1 MAGVAW
7 RQGLAPRFGTR
18 RLALAA
24 IVGIAVGFASAGL
37 MRLPYRIAAGWIVAV
52 AIYLTLTAL
61 LLGAAGP
68 DECRHNARREDPSR
82 SIILGLLVAAAG
94 VSLLALGYSF
104 SKVPGE
110 TAAGLTLRLLLG
122 ALTIIASW
130 TLTHTIFG
138 LHYTHHYYG
147 DDETREGL
155 QDRGGLQFPGSDLPN
170 YWDFLYF
177 SFVIGMTCQVSDVA
191 VTSRSARRMVLG
203 HGVLSFFFNTFILA
217 LAVNFVAGSL
227 GG

>member
-1 MAGVAW
+1 MAGSAW
-7 RQGLAPRFGTR
+7 RQFLAPRFATR
-18 RLALAA
+18 RLALGAV
-24 IVGIAVGFASAGL
+24 VGIAVGLAGHGV
-37 MRLPYRIAAGWIVAV
+37 MRLPFRIAAGWIVAV
-52 AIYLTLTAL
+52 AIYLGLTAL
-61 LLGAAGP
+61 LLGSAGP
-68 DECRHNARREDPSR
+68 EDCRRNARLEDPRR
-82 SIILGLLVAAAG
+82 SIILGLLVTAAT

-104 SKVPGE
+104 GRVPGE
-110 TAAGLTLRLLLG
+110 TSAGLTLRLLFG
-122 ALTIIASW
+122 ALTIVASW

-138 LHYTHHYYG
+138 LHYTHHFYG

-155 QDRGGLQFPGSDLPN
+155 QDRGGMQFPGVDSPD

-227 GG
+227 G